1 MKNVSILATVL
12 SMLIVRQEITEES
25 VFVSL
30 DTLETPMELHVLQ
43 YLHHQMI
50 DVKKTETVQ
59 VNKHALTENVS
70 IHVRLFSLVPIMQS
84 VKFTALCL
92 SEL

>member
-1 MKNVSILATVL
+1 MTVL
-12 SMLIVRQEITEES
+12 SMLIVHREIIEES

-30 DTLETPMELHVLQ
+30 DTLETPMELLVLQ
-43 YLHHQMI
+43 YLHLQMI

-70 IHVRLFSLVPIMQS
+70 THVRLFIHVPTMQN
-84 VKFTALCL
+84 VRFTALCH

>member
-1 MKNVSILATVL
+1 MTVL
-12 SMLIVRQEITEES
+12 SMLIVHREITEES

-30 DTLETPMELHVLQ
+30 DTLETPMELLVLQ
-43 YLHHQMI
+43 YLHLQMI

-70 IHVRLFSLVPIMQS
+70 IHVRLFSLVPTMQS

>member
-1 MKNVSILATVL
+1 MRIVL
-12 SMLIVRQEITEES
+12 REIIEES

-43 YLHHQMI
+43 YLHLQMI

-59 VNKHALTENVS
+59 VNKHVLTENVS
-70 IHVRLFSLVPIMQS
+70 THVRLFSLVPTMRS
-84 VKFTALCL
+84 VKFTALCH